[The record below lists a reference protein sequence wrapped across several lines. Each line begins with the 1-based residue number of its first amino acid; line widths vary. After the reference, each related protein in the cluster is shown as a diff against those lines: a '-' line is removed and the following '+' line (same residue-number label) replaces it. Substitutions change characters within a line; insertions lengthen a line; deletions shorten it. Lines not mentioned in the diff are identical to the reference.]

1 MKITG
6 KNIKTWSIIGSRPT
20 FGQVLFELVKQE
32 DDIMVVTGDVS
43 SSAGLE
49 RFRKKHPKNYIDVGI
64 AEQNMIGVASGL
76 ARAGKKPYVYSG
88 SIFLCMRA
96 YEQIRDDV
104 AYQNLN
110 VKLIGTGASGFLGFT
125 HNMSE
130 MENEYD
136 LLKNLPNLDLFFP
149 KDSDLL
155 KEALLNDNPTYIR
168 I

>member
-1 MKITG
+1 MRNSMMKA
-6 KNIKTWSIIGSRPT
+6 
-20 FGQVLFELVKQE
+20 LFELASGDKNVILITADLGFGVFEDFAKQFPNQF
-32 DDIMVVTGDVS
+32 I
-43 SSAGLE
+43 
-49 RFRKKHPKNYIDVGI
+49 NIGI

>member
-1 MKITG
+1 
-6 KNIKTWSIIGSRPT
+6 
-20 FGQVLFELVKQE
+20 
-32 DDIMVVTGDVS
+32 
-43 SSAGLE
+43 
-49 RFRKKHPKNYIDVGI
+49 
-64 AEQNMIGVASGL
+64 MIGVASGL

>member
-1 MKITG
+1 MDLRKEFFEQMSEIAERD
-6 KNIKTWSIIGSRPT
+6 KDVI
-20 FGQVLFELVKQE
+20 VLVGDLGYSFMESYAEKYPKQF
-32 DDIMVVTGDVS
+32 I
-43 SSAGLE
+43 
-49 RFRKKHPKNYIDVGI
+49 NCGI